1 MRRRV
6 VACLGA
12 VVVLSAVL
20 PAARAHAAVEPGG
33 CTDVRA
39 TGSVM
44 LRGERVT
51 AWVYERSCGAVV
63 TVQDASVTTG
73 GAVEY
78 RATVDVLRPGSR
90 GLVLVATASDGTPAV
105 DHVVWIQRAAVGA
118 VVKVV
123 LTAGRSSA
131 TIAV

>member
-1 MRRRV
+1 MRRV

-20 PAARAHAAVEPGG
+20 PAAHAHAVVEPGG
-33 CTDVRA
+33 CQDVRA

-63 TVQDASVTTG
+63 TVEDASVTTA

-78 RATVDVLRPGSR
+78 RATVDILRPGSR
-90 GLVLVATASDGTPAV
+90 GLVLVASATDGAASTC
-105 DHVVWIQRAAVGA
+105 HVIPVWRSTTG
-118 VVKVV
+118 VVVRVV
-123 LTAGRSSA
+123 LTSGKYSA
-131 TIAV
+131 TIGT